1 MSGCVLRFEDLHVG
15 LEFESPT
22 RTITEGDV
30 MTFAGLTGDYS
41 ELHTSEAFAQR
52 TQYGRRV
59 AHGLL
64 GLSVAHGL
72 MWPRTN
78 ALRDIAVA
86 LLGISDWRFTGPIF
100 LGDTVHV
107 RYRVTEIRDSR
118 SNPDRAIVTFEV
130 EVLNEGEELVQHG
143 HKVLLVSKTPLAAAA
158 ARPASG
164 IAAS

>member
-1 MSGCVLRFEDLHVG
+1 MERGLLRYEDLHVG

-22 RTITEGDV
+22 RTITESDV

-78 ALRDIAVA
+78 AMRDIAIA
-86 LLGISDWRFTGPIF
+86 LLGLSDWRFRSPVF

-107 RYRVTEIRDSR
+107 RYRVAEMRDSR
-118 SNPDRAIVTFEV
+118 SHPDQAIVTFEV
-130 EVLNEGEELVQHG
+130 EVLNESDELVQG
-143 HKVLLVSKTPLAAAA
+143 GRKVLLVSKTPL
-158 ARPASG
+158 PATRAG
-164 IAAS
+164 TGGEV